1 MSERKSCRL
10 AGVSRCAFRYARRR
24 RAYDE
29 RVAARVVELSRGHPR
44 YGYRRVHALLVRE
57 GWPVNEKRV
66 HRIRKQE
73 GLSLPLR
80 RPKRRAYGPKGQTLH
95 KATHTGHVWSYD
107 FIEDRTVSGNK
118 LRILT
123 VLDEFTR
130 ECLAVRVERS
140 LPARKVTQTLEW
152 LFLLRGAPEHI
163 RSDNGPE
170 FVAKAVQEFVSARGS
185 TTLYITP
192 GSPWENGHVE
202 SFFGKLRDEC
212 LNREWFASGREA
224 QLIAEDWRVEYNQHR
239 PHSSLGYQTPAEFAA
254 RSERLRRASP
264 SSGPPNADSAP
275 ILSL

>member
-10 AGVSRCAFRYARRR
+10 AGVSRSAFRHERRR
-24 RAYDE
+24 RADE
-29 RVAARVVELSRGHPR
+29 VRLVARVLELSRGHPR
-44 YGYRRVHALLVRE
+44 YGYRRVHALLRRE
-57 GWPVNEKRV
+57 GWTVNEKRV
-66 HRIRKQE
+66 HRVRKQE
-73 GLSLPLR
+73 GLSLALR
-80 RPKRRAYGPKGQTLH
+80 RPKRRAYGPRGETLH

-107 FIEDRTVSGNK
+107 FLDDRTVNGNK
-118 LRILT
+118 LRVLT

-130 ECLAVRVERS
+130 ECMAIRVERS
-140 LPARKVTQTLEW
+140 LPARKVIETLEW
-152 LFLLRGAPEHI
+152 LFLLHGAPEHI

-170 FVAKAVQEFVSARGS
+170 FVAKAVQEFVSRRGCR
-185 TTLYITP
+185 TLYITP

-202 SFFGKLRDEC
+202 SFHGKLRDEC
-212 LNREWFASGREA
+212 LNRELFLSGREA
-224 QLIAEDWRVEYNQHR
+224 QLIVEDWRVEYNQHR